1 MEVKS
6 HVQFW
11 TARGRDIQ
19 NSERQHK
26 ELVHFKVSYEWLLAK
41 KVCFPLFL
49 SYNFWWYI
57 KLTSGFG

>member
-26 ELVHFKVSYEWLLAK
+26 ELVHFKVSYE
-41 KVCFPLFL
+41 
-49 SYNFWWYI
+49 
-57 KLTSGFG
+57 